1 MTEMIKTAQ
10 PLAEPPRAARAVQVG
25 RRLTSA
31 PLPKPLATLRAASKK
46 LAWTAFEAR
55 LVTTPLRYTY
65 RELVNPT
72 TADYTLG
79 TGGTRFSVRHRSG
92 DIDIFRKF
100 YAYRYYEWPAA
111 VTAKMRALGRPLKL
125 VDLGANIGFFQV
137 HARSQMPIGEVTCF
151 EPDPANSGVLEH
163 VRDINGAGWRII
175 RACASNAESTVRFR
189 TGGHNFSRIEGD
201 GDLEVPA
208 HDVFPI
214 VADAD
219 LVKMNIEGSEWEILE
234 DPRLAENPS
243 VWIVEYHRM
252 RNPDPDITSLVRRQ
266 FEHAGFETHLAMSV
280 EDNGLLWAW
289 KS

>member
-1 MTEMIKTAQ
+1 MTETAQ
-10 PLAEPPRAARAVQVG
+10 HLAEPPRAALTVEVG

-31 PLPKPLATLRAASKK
+31 PLPKPLATLRSATKK
-46 LAWTAFEAR
+46 VAWTAFEAR
-55 LVTTPLRYTY
+55 LVTTPLRYAY
-65 RELVNPT
+65 HELARPT
-72 TADYTLG
+72 TADYTLRR
-79 TGGTRFSVRHRSG
+79 GGTRFSLRHRSG

-111 VTAKMRALGRPLKL
+111 VTAKLRALDHPLKV

-137 HARSQMPIGEVTCF
+137 HARGQLPIGEVTCF
-151 EPDPANSGVLEH
+151 EPEPSNAGVLEH
-163 VRDINGAGWRII
+163 VRDINGGNWRVI
-175 RACASNAESTVRFR
+175 RACASNAEGTVRFR
-189 TGGHNFSRIEGD
+189 SGGHNFSRIESD

-208 HDVFPI
+208 LDIFPI
-214 VADAD
+214 VDDAD

-234 DPRLAENPS
+234 DSRLAENTA

-266 FEHAGFETHLAMSV
+266 FERAGFETHLAMSV